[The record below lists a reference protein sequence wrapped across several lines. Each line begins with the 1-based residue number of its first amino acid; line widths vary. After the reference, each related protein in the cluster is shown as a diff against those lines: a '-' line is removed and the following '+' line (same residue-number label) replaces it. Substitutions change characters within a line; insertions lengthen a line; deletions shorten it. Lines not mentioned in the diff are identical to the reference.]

1 MRTIRF
7 FTNLDLPQRFVAELN
22 RNPPV
27 DIPNIGDRIKFP
39 FEKAFDSHA
48 RVYERPHEEYF
59 FYLEVVSR
67 EWNTKTGDV
76 LIELHIP
83 SSYKN
88 MSIADW
94 ENNYNRHV
102 EGR

>member
-39 FEKAFDSHA
+39 FEKACDPHA
-48 RVYERPHEEYF
+48 RIYERPYEASF
-59 FYLEVVSR
+59 QLEVVSR
-67 EWNTKTGDV
+67 EWNAKTGD
-76 LIELHIP
+76 LLLELHIP
-83 SSYKN
+83 YKN

-94 ENNYNRHV
+94 ENYYKRHV